1 MIKVAAAAAMHTG
14 LEQMRQARMRDP
26 TRRRLLQITAGMAAM
41 GVGPAVPAGRHYR
54 WTGSAL
60 GAAAAIDLYHADRAR
75 ATRLLEQ
82 VVAEVDRL
90 EGIFSLQR
98 RDSALSRLNRD
109 GRLVRPPLELLSV
122 LETAAL
128 FSQLSDGAFD
138 VTVQPL
144 WRLHAEAAARGA
156 VPDHGSVER
165 TLARVGWRWLELERG
180 ALAFRRAGMA
190 ATLNG
195 IAQGYIT
202 DRVTDLLRDA
212 GVEEVLVDLGE
223 LRAGGARQPGRSWW
237 LATAVGPVH
246 LADRALAVSS
256 ARPADCCLPGGS
268 PNLISP
274 TSGMPVLDGRT
285 VAVTAPS
292 AMLADAAATTL
303 ATSPPDD
310 DLPLESR
317 LAPFGITVL
326 RQTT

>member
-1 MIKVAAAAAMHTG
+1 MIKVDTGAAMHTG
-14 LEQMRQARMRDP
+14 VEHLRQARMRDP

-41 GVGPAVPAGRHYR
+41 GIGPAVPKDRHYR

-75 ATRLLEQ
+75 ATRLIEQ

-109 GRLVRPPLELLSV
+109 GRLARPPLELLSV
-122 LETAAL
+122 LETATL
-128 FSQLSDGAFD
+128 FAQLSDGAFD

-144 WRLHAEAAARGA
+144 WYLHAEAAARGA
-156 VPDHGSVER
+156 VPDQGSVER
-165 TLARVGWRWLELERG
+165 SLARVGWRWLELDRG
-180 ALAFRRAGMA
+180 VLAFRRAGMA

-212 GVEEVLVDLGE
+212 CVEEVLVDLGE
-223 LRAGGARQPGRSWW
+223 LRAGGAGQPGRSWR
-237 LATAVGPVH
+237 LATAFGPVQ

-285 VAVTAPS
+285 VVVTAPS
-292 AMLADAAATTL
+292 AMLADAAATAL
-303 ATSPPDD
+303 ATSPPDG
-310 DLPLESR
+310 DLPLEPR
-317 LAPFGITVL
+317 LAPFGISVL
-326 RQTT
+326 RQTA

>member
-156 VPDHGSVER
+156 VPDHESVER
-165 TLARVGWRWLELERG
+165 TLARVGWRRLELDRG

>member
-1 MIKVAAAAAMHTG
+1 MIKVGAGAAMHTG
-14 LEQMRQARMRDP
+14 FEHKWQARMRDP
-26 TRRRLLQITAGMAAM
+26 TRRRLLQITAGMAAL
-41 GVGPAVPAGRHYR
+41 GIGPAAPEGRHYR

-60 GAAAAIDLYHADRAR
+60 GAAAAIDLYHADRTR

-109 GRLVRPPLELLSV
+109 GRLARPPLELLSV

-128 FSQLSDGAFD
+128 FSRLSDGAFD

-165 TLARVGWRWLELERG
+165 TLARVGWRWLEIDRS
-180 ALAFRRAGMA
+180 ALAFHRAGMA

-223 LRAGGARQPGRSWW
+223 LRAGGIRRPGRSWR

-274 TSGMPVLDGRT
+274 TSGMPALDGRT

-292 AMLADAAATTL
+292 AMLADAAATAL

-310 DLPLESR
+310 DLPLEPR
-317 LAPFGITVL
+317 LAPFGISVL
-326 RQTT
+326 RQTA